1 MAQELEDLI
10 IKVDSELGDL
20 SGIDSAIGALNNL
33 SQFSAKASK
42 GADSLEKMA
51 SALTQLNS
59 FGKSRVNFKKVSED
73 IEHLKGAL
81 ESLANFSKDA
91 TKSIKQLSSLG
102 KALESFTDI
111 GKNLAGINDVT
122 KGIERMVGV
131 LEKLS
136 RVEKDST
143 QGIKNLKSL
152 GVALH
157 EFNGLDD
164 NVKALSD
171 VAVGLMNLH
180 KATELFKG
188 YSKSDFGY
196 LSTLGSGL
204 KGLMESM
211 GGTTRIWSTIG
222 EVTRGITGLVEA
234 LKTTTNINVGQIGE
248 IATQL
253 KKFNDPEIT
262 SNATNL
268 NRTLKNLSD
277 SLTELNRSS
286 GFAHDTMNK
295 LISGFS
301 SADKGFYNIRTSIE
315 AISTDLTD
323 ALKPVRNSDLFD
335 TLERFK
341 HLNDSYKNVGGL
353 GQGLGSLIS
362 ALDMLEGR
370 DLQTYGITQLLE
382 YFKALA
388 KDNTV
393 DTAVQQ
399 MEKLGAVAQPIAS
412 LVNALKYT
420 DFDNKNNVL
429 TVLAGQINAFYNA
442 LPKDFSKMSYVLY
455 AIKNIIEI
463 AKDTNQTLPENNVI
477 TQLGKSLE
485 GFKGFGD
492 ITALESFVR
501 NITSLVGQIIEF
513 TQSLDAHKGRDLADE
528 LDVSPILKV
537 GEALKQLT
545 SLEGSLNTFTK
556 FTATLHT
563 LAKMRKFTLGGLD
576 ITLGNLFD
584 TLNRIPA
591 GRVEGLKDLA
601 SVAKALTKLQDADPT
616 QLNLI
621 ADALSK
627 IFLALGHIQGSNN
640 KINIKLDSSGVA
652 NFQKVVQQTSRSWDD
667 FEKQLHEDLKNIDL
681 RSMFNMDAPLHD
693 LQRSLNEAERML
705 RQRLRTM
712 QEEYEKMQNSRRVNA
727 NYQDSTNFRTQA
739 GKYFT
744 ARVEAEQLK
753 NIIEQLNVA
762 IANAPRFNTYAEGVK
777 YIRDLKDE
785 YKTYQDL
792 MERFNRG
799 EQAGGTIGHRFDV
812 IRERMEEIQQEI
824 EKANYDLENSTD
836 LLADCGELAR
846 IYADE
851 LNRAADASER
861 ASQEMRDSV
870 GNGFGKFGSM
880 LSGSKNGVLGS
891 IGNLANMFGKAVQD
905 GTAIL
910 GDNQLASLSQFAGT
924 LGTVATAIGQVGAV
938 VGVVVAIFKAWWNT
952 MEKVKDALKQFIQKL
967 IQFAKNML
975 SAVVGAFNAVSGAV
989 SKVVSAVR
997 SGAEAVASALRK
1009 IGEFGKGVIS
1019 IFGKLGN
1026 AFAPAMKGIKG
1037 VLSVVTPKFVK
1048 TLASSNFQLSKILKQ
1063 THLLK
1068 SAIKTVTRYFSM
1080 ISRMLMRKSITA
1092 FLNQMKQSFEDMVLF
1107 EMKADDQMLQLNYN
1121 VSIVFSALR
1130 RLANQVMAIFE
1141 PLINALATPAETFL
1155 TTLTTIAEN
1164 AAKFMAILTGQPY
1177 YLRAKK
1183 FYNDYGEEVEDTT
1196 NKVKNLTNG
1205 LDELN
1210 ILNDSKDSSKDD
1222 KPWDYYFEKV
1232 PVDGIFDMSGLKDII
1247 DKIVDFLKNID
1258 WEKLWDKLREIIH
1271 KIMEMVNYILS
1282 RLDLWE
1288 WLGKTLGNLFN
1299 TLMVAWNQFIK
1310 DFDPKLL
1317 ADALTTFII
1326 NALQT
1331 INWELIHENIELTA
1345 KKFAQF
1351 WNEIFANQ
1359 ALWDEIAKAITN
1371 FLNEIVHYFDTWAWT
1386 FDFAQM
1392 AQTLTDAITKVLTG
1406 FDYEQLR
1413 HAVEGWIKGIV
1424 DFINT
1429 TAANK
1434 EFWKTLGESLAKL
1447 LNSTI
1452 IEAFKDLGDIDFA
1465 DAVESLKLAIESF
1478 INGINWEDFWIT
1490 IDKWAQNIA
1499 DVINGLLADEEFLAK
1514 VTTMI
1519 AGFLNGIIELFDE
1532 ALIKLHSYDIG
1543 KAIAN
1548 ALIAGLSDIHWNTI
1562 FMIPADAI
1570 NALTNAI
1577 RGIFDA
1583 LPEDFSLANWLIEHL
1598 SLTYDTIDWDGLM
1611 ANLYEIGDR
1620 IIKFINDVIQ
1630 SDAFWSRF
1638 GDLSV
1643 KVLNLVV
1650 KVTEDLTQIDWAGL
1664 AERITNFVNNI
1675 IGQHKIDDIIRNIGD
1690 VVINLAF
1697 SITAVIKGVDWGE
1710 LGKQIAKG
1718 INGVID
1724 KLYENRAKIR
1734 QDIIDAFTSFS
1745 TLVSSVLQDL
1755 LKSKAF
1761 AKLGTIIG
1769 EVLLGIINGLSIF
1782 FIDNKANIIASMKQF
1797 ANSLA
1802 AYLRAHHDEI
1812 VDGLNVII
1820 DALADIIRGFFDS
1833 KGELWAELNAILAE
1847 LNLDNLISAIVEGI
1861 AQALAEA
1868 FADNQSLWESI
1879 GGIGGIVDI
1888 LWSGVKRFIKTI
1900 LESLFAKMRANLPR
1914 LIVSLMP
1921 DFGVVGG
1928 LKQIVMSILGF
1939 KNGKLDL
1946 SDEIEDADVTAKPSV
1961 LEKFANKVSNWWN
1974 NLWGKDK
1981 QTTKLPVEIE
1991 PEIDDDTKHQL
2002 EDVVGN
2008 VELQF
2013 EDAKLGKIKADEIEV
2028 TLFKGDKLEVEDIY
2042 AQTLTVVDIFAEK
2055 LHVGEIDGDMET
2067 IKKDME
2073 DAFGGNRVDAEGGV
2087 LGAKRDAEFDK
2098 ILARLLEITEK
2109 ITVPLVEVAEN
2120 ITTPLIEAVKVLTD
2134 LIDAKKIKTKLLDA
2148 KKMTTKLL
2156 EAEKMWTKFLEI
2168 RDKIWTRELEVE
2180 ERTTTKVL
2188 EVDEI
2193 VFNNDSLGELSAD
2206 IEEVE
2211 KLVIRLIEAAKLVV
2225 DELEIG
2231 TLTAYEIN
2239 VSTINADTLNV
2250 KDIYADTLTLGT
2262 IVADSLK
2269 VGSIDGGSISGT
2281 PSGTGVVNVGN
2292 WGYGGQYTIEKPQFN
2307 KGDRWSDISGA
2318 VPSAEDFLAGF
2329 ADAYEFGSDAINN
2342 AWQNAIQTTSVQT
2355 PTYLGGNT
2363 TGYNSG
2369 SISSGSPITL
2379 DDVSLPAEAQ
2389 YIKDYLT
2396 RAIGNEKGAL
2406 GLLGNLYA
2414 ESGLRS
2420 NNLQDTANTSLGLS
2434 DEQYT
2439 SLVNGGRDFTDNKGY
2454 GLAQWT
2460 TDNRKNKLL
2469 DYLDGRSVDDLEGQL
2484 GYLVKEL
2491 QEDFPNVWKTLQNAS
2506 SIHEASSAVLTGF
2519 EKPKNQSENQ
2529 DALRWHYGE
2538 TIGRA
2543 LQGTEIPDEDVPTAD
2558 VPEDGGDKQVDE
2570 FNLIDTGTTDVSGL
2584 TGYPFSFLDSLPI
2597 QTEFVMAEVY
2607 NIIDTWLGRIYKLFK
2622 SFKVDDFLKDL
2633 LDLKEIELNVD
2644 GLVGIK
2650 ELEDIEKTLE
2660 AINEILKVI
2669 SSQLDELLK
2678 KGIECN
2684 CTCDGGDDTHLINNT
2699 NAKSENTR
2707 AVEELNQTM
2716 RDLIDSI
2723 GDGISAYV
2731 DDITVDIGEIKVDV
2745 GDISAIAE
2753 ATATAEADAWAKAL
2767 DELKDIMSNIT
2778 CHCDCDHE
2786 IVCQCNCGNSSGDLD
2801 SIIRTIQS
2809 SLGNITCNC
2818 TCDCNCGDCAMGHG
2832 GGTNIPDEPTPTGY
2846 DPYTPSGGNDGGGYN
2861 PTPSTPS
2868 GGTGRG
2874 GYDPYP
2880 YYPIGGGSYDPTPST
2895 PSGGSSGG
2903 GNGGTDFMK
2912 WIKNGITKPLYVT
2925 LDGVRHLVT
2934 DTLPDVIKNR
2944 ILNGEGT
2951 YDLDGTPIG
2960 KVKDSNASNKDF
2972 WLDKIKK
2979 WWGKTNQQLKD
2990 TDNNLA
2996 VWLNHDGLSEMVYA
3010 VVDGQRILLEDNLDD
3025 SMKKI
3030 IASGVDKLGN
3040 KIDFVTDTMNLN
3052 AEKRNK
3058 VLQWLHQKGWDK
3070 IKEATDNL
3078 TANADKNA
3086 DKIGEKVDEVGDE
3099 VEKLDTTVKDSTQYL
3114 ADNADKN
3121 ADAINGT
3128 LDKNKDEINANND
3141 KNTDKLCKNVD
3152 DNTDKLDESVKGAKD
3167 AILTGLT
3174 NGANLL
3180 KKGIDDNTNAVNNGA
3195 NLIKDGVDKSKDAIL
3210 AGIANGTNVLDKSIN
3225 GLGGKIDAVKDSV
3238 NGLGG
3243 KIDGV
3248 NNSVIGLG
3256 GKLDAINGNVVGLGG
3271 KLDGINGNIV
3281 GLGGKL
3287 DGING
3292 NIVGLGGKLD
3302 GINGSILGLN
3312 NGIAAINDGIGS
3324 LGGKLDGINGNIIG
3338 IGNTIGGIGGKLD
3351 SINGGIIG
3359 ISNGIGG
3366 LGGKLD
3372 SINNG
3377 IGGLSGS
3384 IGGLGGKL
3392 DSISSGIGGLGNS
3405 IGGLGGKL
3413 DSISN
3418 GIGGLSGSI
3427 GNIGSSITNG
3437 FHQMQNAL
3445 SGLSKPVTQSVINDG
3460 GYGGG
3465 NNGYNTPSSTSNS
3478 NSNSYTIPNVT
3489 TGEVIDN
3496 HGNHVGWL
3504 DGHWGDTW
3512 NFNNV
3517 QYGSQEEYQNAVMA
3531 DAYANGDP
3539 NLTIPNV
3546 TTGEI
3551 ISGTGQHVG
3560 WLDGHWGNTWN
3571 LDNVQY
3577 DNEADYNAAL
3587 QKKNKANG
3595 NPDITVINVTT
3606 GEITNGKGEH
3616 VGWQDG
3622 RWSDGKGNKY
3632 SVVNGE
3638 IVSSKKDSDEIT
3650 LAKAYISAISA
3661 LMSSSL
3667 PASTYDKSVVTGLS
3681 NHTADAYLVLQVSST
3696 SQADKTQAAQDIIKI
3711 ASETGIKPIKASSN
3725 GTQINSENKELLKWD
3740 NPNKLTLSSY
3750 RSKFDNTAA
3759 TTINVGGYAMGGTPN
3774 AGEIFI
3780 ARENGTPE
3788 FVGSFGGKTAV
3799 ANNDQIVTAVANG
3812 VSMANDRMIS
3822 AIENQTNALESAI
3835 DRKNLDV
3842 QIGDRQIAE
3851 ANNRG
3856 QKGLGN
3862 KFVD

>member
-20 SGIDSAIGALNNL
+20 SGIDSAIGALNSL

-42 GADSLEKMA
+42 GADSLEKMS
-51 SALTQLNS
+51 SALTQLNA
-59 FGKSRVNFKKVSED
+59 FGKSRVNFSKVAGD

-81 ESLANFSKDA
+81 ESLSNFSKDA
-91 TKSIKQLSSLG
+91 NKSIKQLENLG
-102 KALESFTDI
+102 KALNSFTDI

-136 RVEKDST
+136 KVEKDST
-143 QGIKNLKSL
+143 QGIKNLKNL
-152 GVALH
+152 GAALH
-157 EFNGLDD
+157 SFNGLDD

-171 VAVGLMNLH
+171 VAVGLINLS
-180 KATELFKG
+180 KAIEMFNGIK
-188 YSKSDFGY
+188 KEDFAF
-196 LSTLGSGL
+196 LKTLGTSVKKFGDVLTGKNWSFVAGATQGL
-204 KGLMESM
+204 AGL
-211 GGTTRIWSTIG
+211 IQ
-222 EVTRGITGLVEA
+222 V
-234 LKTTTNINVGQIGE
+234 LKDAGNVNVGQIGA
-248 IATQL
+248 IAEEL
-253 KKFNDPEIT
+253 KKFDDPSIT
-262 SNATNL
+262 NNAANL
-268 NRTLKNLSD
+268 NRTLENITHTLT
-277 SLTELNRSS
+277 SLHHSS
-286 GFAHDTMNK
+286 GLVHDTMNK

-301 SADKGFYNIRTSIE
+301 DADKGFYNIRTSIE
-315 AISTDLTD
+315 AITTDLTD
-323 ALKPVRNSDLFD
+323 ALTPVRNSNLFD
-335 TLERFK
+335 TLEKFK

-362 ALDMLEGR
+362 ALDMLDGR
-370 DLQTYGITQLLE
+370 DLQTYGITQLLD
-382 YFKALA
+382 YFKKLA
-388 KDNTV
+388 NDNTI
-393 DTAVQQ
+393 DSAIQQ
-399 MEKLGAVAQPIAS
+399 MEKMGAVAQPIAS

-420 DFDNKNNVL
+420 DFDEKNNVL
-429 TVLAGQINAFYNA
+429 TVLAGQLNAFYNA

-455 AIKNIIEI
+455 AVKNIIEI
-463 AKDTNQTLPENNVI
+463 AKDTDQTLPEDNII
-477 TQLGKSLE
+477 TQLGRSLE
-485 GFKGFGD
+485 GFKGFTD

-501 NITSLVGQIIEF
+501 NITSLVGDIIRF
-513 TQSLDAHKGRDLADE
+513 TQSVDAHKGRDLADE
-528 LDVSPILKV
+528 LDVSPIIKV

-545 SLEGSLNTFTK
+545 SLESSLNTFTK

-563 LAKMRKFTLGGLD
+563 LGKMRKFTLGGLD

-601 SVAKALTKLQDADPT
+601 SVAKALTKLQDVDPT

-627 IFLALGHIQGSNN
+627 IMLSLGHIQGSNN
-640 KINIKLDSSGVA
+640 KISIKLDSSGVA

-681 RSMFNMDAPLHD
+681 SSMFNMNAPIQE
-693 LQRSLNEAERML
+693 LQRSLKEAERML

-712 QEEYEKMQNSRRVNA
+712 QEEFEKMQNQRRVNA
-727 NYQDSTNFRTQA
+727 NYQDSNNFRTQA

-753 NIIEQLNVA
+753 NIIEQLNIA

-792 MERFNRG
+792 MNRFNRG
-799 EQAGGTIGHRFDV
+799 EQAGGTIGGRFDV
-812 IRERMEEIQQEI
+812 IRQRMEEIEQEI

-851 LNRAADASER
+851 LNRAGDAAER

-891 IGNLANMFGKAVQD
+891 IGNLSSMFGKAVQD

-910 GDNQLASLSQFAGT
+910 GDSQLASLSQFAGT

-997 SGAEAVASALRK
+997 SGAEIVASALRK
-1009 IGEFGKGVIS
+1009 IGEVSKNVIS
-1019 IFGKLGN
+1019 VFGKLGN
-1026 AFAPAMKGIKG
+1026 AVAPAVKGIKA
-1037 VLSVVTPKFVK
+1037 VMSAVTPRFVK
-1048 TLASSNFQLSKILKQ
+1048 TLASSNFQLSKIIKQ

-1068 SAIKTVTRYFSM
+1068 NTIKVVTRYFSM
-1080 ISRMLMRKSITA
+1080 LSRMLMRKSITA
-1092 FLNQMKQSFEDMVLF
+1092 FLNEMKQAFEDMVLF
-1107 EMKADDQMLQLNYN
+1107 EKKSDDAMLQLNYN

-1141 PLINALATPAETFL
+1141 PLINAIAAPAESFL
-1155 TTLTTIAEN
+1155 TTLTTMAEN

-1183 FYNDYGEEVEDTT
+1183 FYNDYGEEVEDA
-1196 NKVKNLTNG
+1196 NKKVKNLTNG

-1210 ILNDSKDSSKDD
+1210 ILNDSKDSDSD

-1232 PVDGIFDMSGLKDII
+1232 PVDGIFDLPSLKDII
-1247 DKIVDFLKNID
+1247 DKIVDWLKNID
-1258 WEKLWDKLREIIH
+1258 WEKIWEKIREIIH
-1271 KIMEMVNYILS
+1271 KAMEIINYILS

-1317 ADALTTFII
+1317 ADALATFII

-1345 KKFAQF
+1345 QKFAQF

-1392 AQTLTDAITKVLTG
+1392 AQTLTDAITKILNN
-1406 FDYEQLR
+1406 FDWEQLR
-1413 HAVEGWIKGIV
+1413 HAVEGWVAGLV
-1424 DFINT
+1424 NFINT
-1429 TAANK
+1429 AIANK
-1434 EFWKTLGESLAKL
+1434 EFWKAIG
-1447 LNSTI
+1447 NTI
-1452 IEAFKDLGDIDFA
+1452 EHLINDVLIEAIKNLANIDLVGLSDSIK
-1465 DAVESLKLAIESF
+1465 VAIT
-1478 INGINWEDFWIT
+1478 NALDGIKWEDFT
-1490 IDKWAQNIA
+1490 ASVKSLATKLALALNNIF
-1499 DVINGLLADEEFLAK
+1499 GDEEFLTLIATSAAK
-1514 VTTMI
+1514 FVNAIVSSIYDFLTNLQPYEI
-1519 AGFLNGIIELFDE
+1519 ATAISNALQSGL
-1532 ALIKLHSYDIG
+1532 ALIDWDK
-1543 KAIAN
+1543 
-1548 ALIAGLSDIHWNTI
+1548 I
-1562 FMIPADAI
+1562 FKIPAEAI
-1570 NALTNAI
+1570 NAITNFI
-1577 RGIFDA
+1577 RGIFDS
-1583 LPEDFSLANWLIEHL
+1583 LPEDFSLADWIISHL
-1598 SLTYDTIDWDGLM
+1598 KITYDNIDWEGIK
-1611 ANLYEIGDR
+1611 ANLYELGSR
-1620 IIKFINDVIQ
+1620 VVNFINDIIKN
-1630 SDAFWSRF
+1630 DDFWNMF
-1638 GDLSV
+1638 GELSV
-1643 KVLNLVV
+1643 LAFDLVV
-1650 KVTEDLTQIDWAGL
+1650 KITEDLTQLDWEGFAQRVVDYINRIID
-1664 AERITNFVNNI
+1664 EN
-1675 IGQHKIDDIIRNIGD
+1675 KIDDIIRNIGTVAID
-1690 VVINLAF
+1690 LFF
-1697 SITAVIKGVDWGE
+1697 SISAVIHGVDWDA
-1710 LGKQIAKG
+1710 LGKQIADG
-1718 INGVID
+1718 IADVID
-1724 KLYENRAKIR
+1724 KLYLDADKI
-1734 QDIIDAFTSFS
+1734 QQAIEDAFQAFS
-1745 TLVSSVLQDL
+1745 DLVSSTLQNL
-1755 LKSKAF
+1755 LKHNSF
-1761 AKLGTIIG
+1761 YKLGTVIAKLI
-1769 EVLLGIINGLSIF
+1769 LGIINGLAIF
-1782 FIDNKANIIASMKQF
+1782 FDENSTNIVNAMKQF
-1797 ANSLA
+1797 ADGLADFIHQHRDEIIASLNKIIDGIVEILDSFFDEKGKLWTEINAIIEKLNLGKLIGSFIRNFLLKILA
-1802 AYLRAHHDEI
+1802 ALKTNTAISNALKEGLDEI
-1812 VDGLNVII
+1812 AKELAGAIKKWGKYLLERLLYYLTDWKPANIKFGEWIADKIKEWLGLDKMDTSGLKPFSVELGEWVADLILGKDRKGI
-1820 DALADIIRGFFDS
+1820 DLSKIFD
-1833 KGELWAELNAILAE
+1833 KLKFTGLEDAWNKLKAK
-1847 LNLDNLISAIVEGI
+1847 
-1861 AQALAEA
+1861 
-1868 FADNQSLWESI
+1868 WEE
-1879 GGIGGIVDI
+1879 VKA
-1888 LWSGVKRFIKTI
+1888 WFKKKWQGVKDFFGDLFGGKEAEVPVTI
-1900 LESLFAKMRANLPR
+1900 TP
-1914 LIVSLMP
+1914 
-1921 DFGVVGG
+1921 
-1928 LKQIVMSILGF
+1928 
-1939 KNGKLDL
+1939 
-1946 SDEIEDADVTAKPSV
+1946 T
-1961 LEKFANKVSNWWN
+1961 
-1974 NLWGKDK
+1974 
-1981 QTTKLPVEIE
+1981 
-1991 PEIDDDTKHQL
+1991 IDDKDTKHQL

-2067 IKKDME
+2067 IKKDM
-2073 DAFGGNRVDAEGGV
+2073 DDLFGENRFDAEGGV

-2180 ERTTTKVL
+2180 EKTTTKVL

-2231 TLTAYEIN
+2231 TLNAYEIN

-2329 ADAYEFGSDAINN
+2329 ADAYEFGSDAIND

-2355 PTYLGGNT
+2355 PTYLGSNT
-2363 TGYNSG
+2363 AGYNSG

-2460 TDNRKNKLL
+2460 TDDRKQKLQDFL
-2469 DYLDGRSVDDLEGQL
+2469 GGRSIDDLGGQL
-2484 GYLVKEL
+2484 EYLVHEL
-2491 QEDFPNVWKTLQNAS
+2491 QTDFPNVWKTLQNAS
-2506 SIHEASSAVLTGF
+2506 SIHEASTAVLTGF

-2543 LQGTEIPDEDVPTAD
+2543 LEGTEIPDEDVPTAD
-2558 VPEDGGDKQVDE
+2558 VPEEGGDKQVDE

-2597 QTEFVMAEVY
+2597 QTEFTMAEVY

-2633 LDLKEIELNVD
+2633 LDLKEIKLNVD
-2644 GLVGIK
+2644 GVVDVKALDDLAKI
-2650 ELEDIEKTLE
+2650 LDDIY
-2660 AINEILKVI
+2660 KVLDDLTKK
-2669 SSQLDELLK
+2669 LDELLK

-2684 CTCDGGDDTHLINNT
+2684 CNCDGLEELLKNGIECNCGGGDDTHLINNT

-2707 AVEELNQTM
+2707 AVEELNQTI
-2716 RDLIDSI
+2716 RDLTDSI
-2723 GDGISAYV
+2723 GDGIKAYV

-2753 ATATAEADAWAKAL
+2753 AVATADADAWAKAL
-2767 DELKDIMSNIT
+2767 DELKDILSNIT
-2778 CHCDCDHE
+2778 CHCDCDHD
-2786 IVCQCNCGNSSGDLD
+2786 IVCNCNCGGDFDRLAD
-2801 SIIRTIQS
+2801 TIGRQIGDITVHCECDCGGSFDHVINTIQHE
-2809 SLGNITCNC
+2809 LGNITCNC
-2818 TCDCNCGDCAMGHG
+2818 TCNCDCGNCAMGHG
-2832 GGTNIPDEPTPTGY
+2832 GGDDGGYYIPDEPTPTGY
-2846 DPYTPSGGNDGGGYN
+2846 TPSGGYDYD

-2880 YYPIGGGSYDPTPST
+2880 YYPSGGSSYDPTPST
-2895 PSGGSSGG
+2895 PRGG
-2903 GNGGTDFMK
+2903 GNGGNYMK
-2912 WIKNGITKPLYVT
+2912 WIKNGITKPLYIT

-2960 KVKDSNASNKDF
+2960 KVKDKNNNANNKDF
-2972 WLDKIKK
+2972 WLKKIRD
-2979 WWGKTNQQLKD
+2979 WWGKTNDKLD
-2990 TDNNLA
+2990 DVDDDLA
-2996 VWLNHDGLSEMVYA
+2996 LFLNHDGMSEMIYA
-3010 VVDGQRILLEDNLDD
+3010 VVNGQRIAITDDLDD
-3025 SMKKI
+3025 RMKRL
-3030 IASGVDKLGN
+3030 IASGVDDLGN
-3040 KIDFVTDTMNLN
+3040 KIDFVTDTMKLGDKDTQNVLN
-3052 AEKRNK
+3052 Y
-3058 VLQWLHQKGWDK
+3058 LHQKGWDK
-3070 IKEATDNL
+3070 LGEIKDKGDEIIKDL
-3078 TANADKNA
+3078 DENADKLGEKA
-3086 DKIGEKVDEVGDE
+3086 DKIKDST
-3099 VEKLDTTVKDSTQYL
+3099 EKLDTTVKDNAKYL

-3128 LDKNKDEINANND
+3128 LDKNADSVLTGIGDGISNLKDNLDKNVNLLNDGVGKGVNAVKAGIADGANNV
-3141 KNTDKLCKNVD
+3141 L
-3152 DNTDKLDESVKGAKD
+3152 
-3167 AILTGLT
+3167 
-3174 NGANLL
+3174 
-3180 KKGIDDNTNAVNNGA
+3180 KGIGDGTNAVLG
-3195 NLIKDGVDKSKDAIL
+3195 
-3210 AGIANGTNVLDKSIN
+3210 GIANGTNVIGSGIN
-3225 GLGGKIDAVKDSV
+3225 GLGGKVDGVNSSVAGLGGKVDGVNNSV

-3243 KIDGV
+3243 KLDNVSNGISGV
-3248 NNSVIGLG
+3248 NN
-3256 GKLDAINGNVVGLGG
+3256 
-3271 KLDGINGNIV
+3271 GINAVKNGIDNVSNGVGN
-3281 GLGGKL
+3281 LN
-3287 DGING
+3287 NG
-3292 NIVGLGGKLD
+3292 VNNLN
-3302 GINGSILGLN
+3302 NGVNGLN
-3312 NGIAAINDGIGS
+3312 NGLN
-3324 LGGKLDGINGNIIG
+3324 NV
-3338 IGNTIGGIGGKLD
+3338 
-3351 SINGGIIG
+3351 
-3359 ISNGIGG
+3359 
-3366 LGGKLD
+3366 
-3372 SINNG
+3372 NNG
-3377 IGGLSGS
+3377 IGNLNNTTSNGLNNLNNGLNNANNNLSNLNNGVNNANNGLNNLNNGINKLGNGIENLSSGVSNLNNSVNQLPNPIYKVLPVNSDGTPSGS
-3384 IGGLGGKL
+3384 INAP
-3392 DSISSGIGGLGNS
+3392 SSGTS
-3405 IGGLGGKL
+3405 TPT
-3413 DSISN
+3413 
-3418 GIGGLSGSI
+3418 SGTTSP
-3427 GNIGSSITNG
+3427 T
-3437 FHQMQNAL
+3437 
-3445 SGLSKPVTQSVINDG
+3445 SGTT
-3460 GYGGG
+3460 
-3465 NNGYNTPSSTSNS
+3465 TPTSGTTTPTSNS
-3478 NSNSYTIPNVT
+3478 VNTPNSFKDYDYYNTDVFNSK
-3489 TGEVIDN
+3489 TGE
-3496 HGNHVGWL
+3496 W
-3504 DGHWGDTW
+3504 
-3512 NFNNV
+3512 
-3517 QYGSQEEYQNAVMA
+3517 
-3531 DAYANGDP
+3531 AN
-3539 NLTIPNV
+3539 
-3546 TTGEI
+3546 
-3551 ISGTGQHVG
+3551 
-3560 WLDGHWGNTWN
+3560 
-3571 LDNVQY
+3571 Y
-3577 DNEADYNAAL
+3577 DNEGHITARGYNDGVWRDENGNLRYVKNGQIVSEAEYKGIKTTDASNKSLREQAEGYYDAIYTLNMQTQSDTTIDQNAIYNLWRAVKDVWNNPYANNASQLNDEQIQKTIELCQNAGLTPLYNAADYTIL
-3587 QKKNKANG
+3587 NANKSLFKKN
-3595 NPDITVINVTT
+3595 
-3606 GEITNGKGEH
+3606 
-3616 VGWQDG
+3616 
-3622 RWSDGKGNKY
+3622 
-3632 SVVNGE
+3632 
-3638 IVSSKKDSDEIT
+3638 
-3650 LAKAYISAISA
+3650 
-3661 LMSSSL
+3661 SSSTT
-3667 PASTYDKSVVTGLS
+3667 SGSGGNGMVV
-3681 NHTADAYLVLQVSST
+3681 
-3696 SQADKTQAAQDIIKI
+3696 
-3711 ASETGIKPIKASSN
+3711 PM
-3725 GTQINSENKELLKWD
+3725 
-3740 NPNKLTLSSY
+3740 
-3750 RSKFDNTAA
+3750 
-3759 TTINVGGYAMGGTPN
+3759 YAMGGTPN

-3788 FVGSFGGKTAV
+3788 FIGSFGGKTAV

-3812 VSMANDRMIS
+3812 VSMANDRMVS
-3822 AIENQTNALESAI
+3822 AIENQTNALENAI